1 MNEANSISFK
11 RRPLYE
17 TESDRANEREA
28 IAQIEFQ
35 FGSEIEQTQQTTLV
49 DAVMSKGG
57 IDWAYVELKCRDS
70 RHQAVAEVGGYMIS
84 MIKWDRLQGVAK
96 NDKPVLLV
104 VTFGPS
110 RRPDEAYGLWV
121 DHATEYPTGSGGRL
135 AEREGRGR
143 TELEKELEK
152 EKCYFI
158 PWEEF
163 REVMPKDSPGSGF
176 SRQARGVLSIWS
188 ISNQRTNSM
197 CRVLGSGRTSLADP
211 IRVK

>member
-1 MNEANSISFK
+1 MNEANLISFK

-35 FGSEIEQTQQTTLV
+35 FGSEIEQTQKTTLV

-84 MIKWDRLQGVAK
+84 MIKWDRLQSLAK
-96 NDKPVLLV
+96 NEKPVLLV

-110 RRPDEAYGLWV
+110 KRPDEAYGLWI
-121 DHATEYPTGSGGRL
+121 DHTIKYPTGSGGRF

-143 TELEKELEK
+143 TKAEKELDK

-158 PWEEF
+158 PWKEF
-163 REVMPKDSPGSGF
+163 TPLWNMD
-176 SRQARGVLSIWS
+176 
-188 ISNQRTNSM
+188 
-197 CRVLGSGRTSLADP
+197 
-211 IRVK
+211 